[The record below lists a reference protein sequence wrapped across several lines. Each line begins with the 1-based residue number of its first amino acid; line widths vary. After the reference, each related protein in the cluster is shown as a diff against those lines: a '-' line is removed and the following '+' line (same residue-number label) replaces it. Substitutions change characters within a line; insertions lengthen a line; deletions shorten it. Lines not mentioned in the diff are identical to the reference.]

1 MHEQRHHRDSPGLLP
16 SRLVRRMVSAP
27 VLRLV
32 EAFWALPLGLALL
45 GVVAPFAFQII
56 AEEHLAMLF
65 GGEEPDIDVDGAR
78 ATLQVVAGG
87 IITITSLVF
96 SLSFVAL
103 TITAQQLSPRI
114 LDFVVQERTTQV
126 LVGLSLAT
134 FLFSA
139 ITLSFG
145 ITGGELRLAAS
156 AFIALVLGAGSLA
169 MVVIFSH
176 RMTRIMRAEDMV
188 AWLGDAFVEAV
199 RDGPG
204 SIDDEMLVLDP
215 DAAAELEK
223 MTAQA
228 PLYRATE
235 TGYLGAVDYPGLLAW
250 AAEHD
255 LRIELLWREN
265 AFVMN
270 GVPVARV
277 LGGDDLDPE
286 EIARRVTKYV
296 YLTDRRVI
304 GETAEYE
311 ASSLCEAAVR
321 ALSPGINDPATARS
335 CANRLF
341 EGLAMLVSVPE
352 KPRVLRSDDG
362 VPRVLRAPHGLA
374 EFLEH
379 AIAPILEAAR
389 DRATVRHIA
398 GLTDTL
404 SELTTRPHEC
414 AAVRAFKARVD
425 ASDPP
430 PERYLKQV
438 GPGEQKPGE
447 QALQGGDPMDQQSSC
462 QGGGRK
468 R

>member
-1 MHEQRHHRDSPGLLP
+1 MHEQRHRGEGAGRALHRP
-16 SRLVRRMVSAP
+16 SRLVRRLFPGSL
-27 VLRLV
+27 LRLV
-32 EAFWALPLGLALL
+32 EAFWALPLGLALV
-45 GVVAPFAFQII
+45 GVLAPFAFQWIP
-56 AEEHLAMLF
+56 EQHLALLF
-65 GGEEPDIDVDGAR
+65 GGAQPEIDADGAR

-114 LDFVVQERTTQV
+114 LDFVVQERVTQV

-145 ITGGELRLAAS
+145 ITGGEIRLAAS
-156 AFIALVLGAGSLA
+156 AFVALVLGAASLA

-176 RMTRIMRAEDMV
+176 KMTRIMRAEDMV

-204 SIDDEMLVLDP
+204 SIDDAMLVRDGH
-215 DAAAELEK
+215 AAERLAE
-223 MTAQA
+223 ALADA
-228 PLYRATE
+228 PLCRATE
-235 TGYLGAVDYPGLLAW
+235 TGYLGAVDYPGLVAW
-250 AAEHD
+250 AGEND

-265 AFVMN
+265 AFVLD
-270 GVPVARV
+270 GVPLARV
-277 LGGDDLDPE
+277 LGGGRLDDD
-286 EIARRVTKYV
+286 EIARRVTEYAN
-296 YLTDRRVI
+296 LTDRRVI

-311 ASSLCEAAVR
+311 ANSLCEAAVR

-341 EGLAMLVSVPE
+341 EGLATLVALPE
-352 KPRVLRSDDG
+352 KPRVLKSADG
-362 VPRVLRAPHGLA
+362 VPRVLRARHGLA

-379 AIAPILEAAR
+379 AVAPILEAAR

-404 SELTTRPHEC
+404 GELATRPDER

-438 GPGEQKPGE
+438 EPGEHKPGE
-447 QALQGGDPMDQQSSC
+447 RAGSGAAPHA
-462 QGGGRK
+462 GAR
-468 R
+468 